1 MDNTNM
7 AIAILMTVINGAQEH
22 ISKDNSNDLGN
33 NLLVKSFLTDLNKS
47 LRQLQ
52 IIADQRSVEYI
63 ELIEPSEIWENRPN
77 IIDYEESFPSNLDL
91 SRKRG

>member
-7 AIAILMTVINGAQEH
+7 AIAVLMTVINGAQEH

-33 NLLVKSFLTDLNKS
+33 NLLVKSYLTDLNKS

-63 ELIEPSEIWENRPN
+63 ELIEPLENWENRPN

-91 SRKRG
+91 SRK